1 MFEHLPRYAGDPI
14 LGLMS
19 DFFADPRIDKVN
31 LGVGIYYD
39 ELGQVP
45 LLDCVAQAE
54 QVVVSEH
61 KPRSYLPMEG
71 ESAYRA
77 LVHQLIFADSLDKR
91 HFGTSIVQTVGGSG
105 ALKVGAD
112 FLRTA
117 WPGSEVWVS
126 DPTWDNHLGIFEG
139 AGLKVNRYPYYD
151 PATQAFDYE
160 GALAVFKSIP
170 VRSIVLL
177 HPCCHN
183 PTGIQPTREQWIELL
198 DALQSREAIPFLDI
212 AYQGFGQGLDDDA
225 WVIRECAHRGMEF
238 LVSSSFS
245 KTFSLYGERVGA
257 LSVVSRIH
265 DADLVF
271 GQLKLSVRRNYSSP
285 PIFGAA
291 LVARVL
297 GTPALRQLWE
307 SELATMRSRIVKMRA
322 QLVDGLS
329 KLMPERDFS
338 FLQRQEG
345 MFAYT
350 GLSAA
355 QVRAL
360 KTDHGVYAVETG
372 RICIAGLNPHNISR
386 VCAAFATVMRSA

>member
-19 DFFADPRIDKVN
+19 EFFADPRMGKVN

-39 ELGQVP
+39 EQGRVP

-54 QVVVSEH
+54 RALVSEH
-61 KPRSYLPMEG
+61 QPRSYLPMEG
-71 ESAYRA
+71 EPTYRA
-77 LVHQLIFADSLDKR
+77 LVHRLIFAKSLDER
-91 HFGTSIVQTVGGSG
+91 QFGTSIVQTVGGSG

-112 FLRTA
+112 FLRSA
-117 WPGSEVWVS
+117 WPGREVWVS
-126 DPTWDNHLGIFEG
+126 DPTWDNHIGIFEG
-139 AGLKVNRYPYYD
+139 AGFKVNRYPYYD
-151 PATQAFDYE
+151 PATRAFDYE
-160 GALAVFKSIP
+160 GALTAFKSMP
-170 VRSIVLL
+170 AQSIVLL

-183 PTGIQPTREQWIELL
+183 PTGIQPTREQWKGIL
-198 DALQSREAIPFLDI
+198 DALQTSEVIPFLDI

-225 WVIRECAHRGMEF
+225 WMIRECAARGMEF

-265 DADLVF
+265 DAELVF

-307 SELATMRSRIVKMRA
+307 SELATMRSRIVQMRT
-322 QLVDGLS
+322 QLVDGLTR
-329 KLMPERDFS
+329 LMPERDFS

-350 GLSAA
+350 GLSVA
-355 QVRAL
+355 QVQAL
-360 KTDHGVYAVETG
+360 KMDHGVYAVETG
-372 RICIAGLNPHNISR
+372 RICIAGLSPHNIDR
-386 VCAAFATVMRSA
+386 VCAAFAKVMNKS

>member
-19 DFFADPRIDKVN
+19 EFFADPRTDKVN

-39 ELGQVP
+39 ELGRVP
-45 LLDCVAQAE
+45 LLDCVSQAE
-54 QVVVSEH
+54 QALISEH
-61 KPRSYLPMEG
+61 QPRSYLPMEG
-71 ESAYRA
+71 ESTYRL
-77 LVHQLIFADSLDKR
+77 LVQKLIFADSLDER
-91 HFGTSIVQTVGGSG
+91 RFGASIVQTVGGSG

-112 FLRTA
+112 FLRSA
-117 WPGSEVWVS
+117 WPGREVWVS

-139 AGLKVNRYPYYD
+139 AGFKVNRYPYYN
-151 PATQAFDYE
+151 PTTQAFDYG
-160 GALAVFKSIP
+160 GALAAFKSMAAQ
-170 VRSIVLL
+170 SIVLL

-183 PTGIQPTREQWIELL
+183 PTGIQPTREQWTSLL
-198 DALQSREAIPFLDI
+198 DALQESEVIPFLDI

-225 WVIRECAHRGMEF
+225 WVIRECARRGMEF

-265 DADLVF
+265 DSELVF

-297 GTPALRQLWE
+297 GTPALRLLWE
-307 SELATMRSRIVKMRA
+307 SELATMRSRIVEMRTL
-322 QLVDGLS
+322 LVDGLT

-338 FLQRQEG
+338 FLQWQEG

-350 GLSAA
+350 GLSAV
-355 QVRAL
+355 QVQAL
-360 KTDHGVYAVETG
+360 KMDHGVYAVETG
-372 RICIAGLNPHNISR
+372 RICIAGLSSHNINR
-386 VCAAFATVMRSA
+386 VCAAFAKVMLRP

>member
-19 DFFADPRIDKVN
+19 EFFADPRMDKVN

-39 ELGQVP
+39 EQGRVP

-54 QVVVSEH
+54 RTLVSEH
-61 KPRSYLPMEG
+61 QPRSYLPMEG
-71 ESAYRA
+71 EPAYRA
-77 LVHQLIFADSLDKR
+77 LVHQLLFAKSLNER
-91 HFGTSIVQTVGGSG
+91 QFSTSIVQTVGGSG

-112 FLRTA
+112 FLRSA
-117 WPGSEVWVS
+117 WPGREVWVS
-126 DPTWDNHLGIFEG
+126 DPTWDNHIGIFEG
-139 AGLKVNRYPYYD
+139 AGFKVNRYPYYD
-151 PATQAFDYE
+151 PATRAFDYE
-160 GALAVFKSIP
+160 GALTAFKSMP
-170 VRSIVLL
+170 AQSIVLL

-183 PTGIQPTREQWIELL
+183 PTGIQPTREQWKGIL
-198 DALQSREAIPFLDI
+198 DALQASEVTPFLDI

-225 WVIRECAHRGMEF
+225 WVIRECAARGMEF

-265 DADLVF
+265 DAELVF
-271 GQLKLSVRRNYSSP
+271 GQLKLSIRRNYSSP

-297 GTPALRQLWE
+297 GTPALRQLWQ
-307 SELATMRSRIVKMRA
+307 SELATMRSRIVQMRA
-322 QLVDGLS
+322 QLVDGLTR
-329 KLMPERDFS
+329 LMPGRDFS

-350 GLSAA
+350 GLSVA
-355 QVRAL
+355 QVQAL
-360 KTDHGVYAVETG
+360 KMDHGVYAVETG
-372 RICIAGLNPHNISR
+372 RICIAGLSPHNTDR
-386 VCAAFATVMRSA
+386 VCAAFAKVMDKS